1 MPGIKG
7 GTMMKKVCVSF
18 GTGCPRAMLDAAVI
32 IEYFSKNELGL
43 TSNLAESDIIIASL
57 CGVTARAEHINLK
70 LLSFIDKKRRA
81 EALIIVTGCLA
92 GIDKEK
98 LLEISNVLPISR
110 AQFDKFDDLI
120 GANIKINEIPYPND
134 LRSYSN
140 YLYSSLSKSER
151 FLAKFKISG
160 ENVCKLVNS
169 AQSYI
174 TPLSEPKPSGK
185 GDFLIKV
192 VDGCLSQCTYCAL
205 KLGAGEFRSRKLD
218 DIITD
223 MQKGISQGYKNYRLI
238 GEDCGAYGQDIGLSV
253 IDLLRGLTLFKG
265 EYQIF
270 IDDFS
275 PIWLI
280 KYQEELI
287 DIFSKNNNKFGFI
300 GIPIQSGND
309 RILNLMNRGY
319 SALDVEKSLV
329 SIRREV
335 PNIRIRT
342 HVIVGFPT
350 ETEKEFNNTISL
362 LKLVD
367 FDRVAIY
374 KYTDRPNTIAS
385 TYTGKISEFVITKR
399 IIKLSLALKGKAR
412 YIS

>member
-1 MPGIKG
+1 
-7 GTMMKKVCVSF
+7 
-18 GTGCPRAMLDAAVI
+18 
-32 IEYFSKNELGL
+32 
-43 TSNLAESDIIIASL
+43 
-57 CGVTARAEHINLK
+57 
-70 LLSFIDKKRRA
+70 
-81 EALIIVTGCLA
+81 
-92 GIDKEK
+92 
-98 LLEISNVLPISR
+98 
-110 AQFDKFDDLI
+110 
-120 GANIKINEIPYPND
+120 
-134 LRSYSN
+134 
-140 YLYSSLSKSER
+140 
-151 FLAKFKISG
+151 
-160 ENVCKLVNS
+160 
-169 AQSYI
+169 
-174 TPLSEPKPSGK
+174 
-185 GDFLIKV
+185 
-192 VDGCLSQCTYCAL
+192 
-205 KLGAGEFRSRKLD
+205 
-218 DIITD
+218 

-385 TYTGKISEFVITKR
+385 TYTGKISEFVIAKR